1 MSCMWKNTGP
11 SKNTVCGSVN
21 KAPVAPVAVFH
32 IRVQSVHKH
41 LQMTSPSLS
50 TVPLVHAVT
59 HFIVLA
65 NSSSRRWLFAKV
77 TSGKHKKPSKK
88 GWQDRKCGMI
98 LRQLLFLSGALSVNE
113 KMLMSGVCVCVVVWL
128 PQDVTSISIW
138 AWTIINQGADVGFFQ
153 CRGFHKDE
161 WEKIGWRKA
170 RQQHPKVMCF
180 VKDTWSHVKVT
191 PMQKHIGR
199 FELCCITYL
208 LIDLCDRMA
217 S

>member
-1 MSCMWKNTGP
+1 MSCMWKNTDP

-50 TVPLVHAVT
+50 TAPLVHAVT

-113 KMLMSGVCVCVVVWL
+113 KMLMSGVCAWSCGSLRISHPSAFEPEQSLTRERMWDFSSARVFIKMNQKRLDGEKPDNNILKSCVSWKIHEVMWR
-128 PQDVTSISIW
+128 SH
-138 AWTIINQGADVGFFQ
+138 Q
-153 CRGFHKDE
+153 CRSTLGDLNF
-161 WEKIGWRKA
+161 A
-170 RQQHPKVMCF
+170 V
-180 VKDTWSHVKVT
+180 SH
-191 PMQKHIGR
+191 I
-199 FELCCITYL
+199 C
-208 LIDLCDRMA
+208 
-217 S
+217 